1 MGINFKLQDTL
12 LSFTPDS
19 YNEFDFILGNPPY
32 LNKASNYI
40 RKNKGKLKEIY
51 GKINSHETYA
61 MFIVNS
67 IWRLKEGGKLGF
79 ITSDSFL
86 TLNTHRKLRKFILN
100 NCIINE
106 ILLAPKNLFSNQHV
120 STSPVIVFLMK
131 CSGQKRR
138 DLREKNLMRII
149 PRLSG
154 ENEYNAPN
162 NINKIKQ
169 SKYNSL
175 PFNIFF
181 TKVEDQ
187 VIKLFER
194 APRLETF
201 MKGYIGMHTHNNKK
215 YIAAVEDT
223 DLAKLFYK
231 RNQQIFDKD
240 SKFLIVKKEELDSKR
255 WKPYFKRGGA
265 DQYYRPVMEALDWD
279 LESIKI
285 YDIPRNTPFGQEG
298 IIISGVSSRLAARY
312 MSEGCYWDSNKA
324 IGFIIKSKFLS
335 IEYMLG
341 LLNSSLYNYLAK
353 GIINNTN
360 SIQISGIHVLPLIL
374 PDNNIKTKVE
384 TLVKQ
389 IINMKKKDLRYNY
402 EEEQIIIDNLVFDYY
417 SSKFHFS
424 QNLKG
429 VLENEYSLYSN

>member
-1 MGINFKLQDTL
+1 
-12 LSFTPDS
+12 
-19 YNEFDFILGNPPY
+19 
-32 LNKASNYI
+32 
-40 RKNKGKLKEIY
+40 
-51 GKINSHETYA
+51 
-61 MFIVNS
+61 
-67 IWRLKEGGKLGF
+67 
-79 ITSDSFL
+79 
-86 TLNTHRKLRKFILN
+86 
-100 NCIINE
+100 
-106 ILLAPKNLFSNQHV
+106 
-120 STSPVIVFLMK
+120 
-131 CSGQKRR
+131 
-138 DLREKNLMRII
+138 
-149 PRLSG
+149 
-154 ENEYNAPN
+154 
-162 NINKIKQ
+162 
-169 SKYNSL
+169 
-175 PFNIFF
+175 
-181 TKVEDQ
+181 
-187 VIKLFER
+187 
-194 APRLETF
+194 
-201 MKGYIGMHTHNNKK
+201 MHTHNNKK